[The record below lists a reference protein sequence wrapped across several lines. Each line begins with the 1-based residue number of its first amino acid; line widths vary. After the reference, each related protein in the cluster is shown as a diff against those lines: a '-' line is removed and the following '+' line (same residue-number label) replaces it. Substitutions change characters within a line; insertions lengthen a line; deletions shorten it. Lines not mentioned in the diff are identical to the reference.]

1 MPADQSTTT
10 SRRVGTLSDRAYK
23 EVRDAILHGDLPTGS
38 VLGETEL
45 AHRIGISRTPVR
57 QALGRRL
64 QEGLLEPGPRRQV
77 TVRGFTPEHRAEILV
92 LREAIE
98 GIAIKR
104 ACEALE
110 PEDIDYLR
118 LLLIRQRRLARENRQ
133 DEFIEVDEEL
143 HLKIAEGAR
152 LPILLS
158 FLSQLRGFVR
168 VARIGVARPPA
179 VLTQIVDEHE
189 RIVDALERRDA
200 ESALTALVEHLHK
213 SDYGVGVPEPEP
225 VA

>member
-1 MPADQSTTT
+1 MSADQLTTG
-10 SRRVGTLSDRAYK
+10 SRRAGTLSDRAYT
-23 EVRDAILHGDLPTGS
+23 EVREAILRGEIPTGS

-45 AHRIGISRTPVR
+45 AHQIGISRTPVR
-57 QALGRRL
+57 HALGRLL

-77 TVRGFTPEHRAEILV
+77 IVRGFTPQHRAEIRV

-98 GIAIKR
+98 AIAVTR
-104 ACEALE
+104 ACEELA
-110 PEDIDYLR
+110 PEEIDYLR

-168 VARIGVARPPA
+168 VARIGVPRSPD
-179 VLTQIVDEHE
+179 VLKQIVDEHE
-189 RIVDALERRDA
+189 RIVDALERRDPDR
-200 ESALTALVEHLHK
+200 ALTALVEHLHK
-213 SDYGVGVPEPEP
+213 SDYDVLIPQTEPIS
-225 VA
+225 